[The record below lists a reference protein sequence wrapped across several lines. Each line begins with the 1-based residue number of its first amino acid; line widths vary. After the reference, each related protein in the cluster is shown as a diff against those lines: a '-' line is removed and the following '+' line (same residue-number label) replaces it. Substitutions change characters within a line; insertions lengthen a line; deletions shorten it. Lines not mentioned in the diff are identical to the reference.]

1 MFISN
6 KKIILKLFRFVPI
19 FLLFY
24 LSLSETDTYFDSFD
38 LLSFNLPYILIF
50 YWVIRNPQLL
60 GYGFIFLAGLIND
73 VVLGL
78 PMGITS
84 LTYLIIS
91 GVAAYIKNVTVTKT
105 LISDW
110 IIFVPAVLATNCIYI
125 LVLLFFSDLT
135 INYEK
140 LLYNSFATIIFYPI
154 GWFIFELF
162 NNIIRIER

>member
-1 MFISN
+1 MLVSN
-6 KKIILKLFRFVPI
+6 KKIILRFLRFAPI

-24 LSLSETDTYFDSFD
+24 LSLSETDTYFKSFD
-38 LLSFNLPYILIF
+38 FLSFNLPYILIF
-50 YWVIRNPQLL
+50 YWVIRSPQLL
-60 GYGFIFLAGLIND
+60 GYGFIFLAGVIND

-78 PMGITS
+78 PIGITS

-91 GVAAYIKNVTVTKT
+91 GVAAYIKNVTVART

-110 IIFVPAVLATNCIYI
+110 IIFVPTVLATNCIYI

-140 LLYNSFATIIFYPI
+140 LLYNSFITIIFYPI
-154 GWFIFELF
+154 GWFVFELF
-162 NNIIRIER
+162 NNIIKIER